1 VNLFDTHAHLDAPQ
15 FAADREAVV
24 ARARDAGVEIICV
37 STDLESSVATVRLVG
52 ARHAVPLRCAVG
64 IHPHEA
70 GRYVDGCDL
79 GLETRKRLADLTKNP
94 RVVAIGE
101 IGLDYF
107 KNYAPRSAQL
117 SVFRAQL
124 ELARELNL
132 PVIVHMR
139 DAAEDLLTELRSFP
153 GLRGVIHSFTGD
165 QELANHILA
174 LDFYLG
180 LNGIVTFSKDP
191 ALREAVQRIRMDRLL
206 IETDAPYLAPVP
218 HRGRRNEP
226 AFVRHVAE
234 FIADLRGLS
243 PEELARVTTGN
254 VRELFGFS
262 PQ

>member
-1 VNLFDTHAHLDAPQ
+1 MKLAERYQLF
-15 FAADREAVV
+15 
-24 ARARDAGVEIICV
+24 
-37 STDLESSVATVRLVG
+37 
-52 ARHAVPLRCAVG
+52 CAVG

-70 GRYVDGCDL
+70 GRYADGSDL

-101 IGLDYF
+101 IGLDHF
-107 KNYAPRSAQL
+107 KNYAPRSTQL

-132 PVIVHMR
+132 PVIIHMR

-206 IETDAPYLAPVP
+206 VETDAPYLAPVP

-226 AFVRHVAE
+226 AFVRHVADCV
-234 FIADLRGLS
+234 ADRRGLS
-243 PEELARVTTGN
+243 REEFARATTEN
-254 VRELFGFS
+254 AQQLFRF
-262 PQ
+262 P